1 MGKKGQR
8 QKTNLTLGIIIKI
21 TLRFSSFT
29 YFPRIEFHVI
39 YNSLI
44 K

>member
-8 QKTNLTLGIIIKI
+8 KQIYLTLGIIIKI
-21 TLRFSSFT
+21 TLRFPSFT